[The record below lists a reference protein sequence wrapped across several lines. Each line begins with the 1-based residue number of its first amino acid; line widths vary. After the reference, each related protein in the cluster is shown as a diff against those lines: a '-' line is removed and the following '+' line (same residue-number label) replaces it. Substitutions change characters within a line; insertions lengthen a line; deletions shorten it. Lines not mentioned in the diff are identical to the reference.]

1 MSKNITVDDICKYI
15 STASLKDLYF
25 IQKTIELKRQE
36 KTNNMFEGATNL

>member
-1 MSKNITVDDICKYI
+1 MNKNLTVEDVCRFI
-15 STASLKDLYF
+15 STAKPKDLYF